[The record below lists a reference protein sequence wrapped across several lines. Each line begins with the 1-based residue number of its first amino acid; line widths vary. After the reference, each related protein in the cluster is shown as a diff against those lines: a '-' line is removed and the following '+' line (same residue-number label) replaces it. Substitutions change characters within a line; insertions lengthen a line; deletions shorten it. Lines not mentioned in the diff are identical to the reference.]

1 MANYKQI
8 KLRPD
13 KFKMLKYLSI
23 TEGKN
28 MTDLLD
34 ELLEIGFKTKYKGV
48 SIGDIVN
55 KDIQNNR
62 DKF

>member
-8 KLRPD
+8 KLKPD
-13 KFKMLKYLSI
+13 KFKPLKYLSV

-34 ELLEIGFKTKYKGV
+34 ELLEIGFKTKYKGS
-48 SIGDIVN
+48 SIGDIVEQDL
-55 KDIQNNR
+55 KDNN